1 MRSYQAPQQSEER
14 FDLDLLLFRLLG
26 KRKRRQQLLMHWH
39 SKVVKDPLEY
49 MHSFIDTILHQPIE
63 FSVYSEYF
71 SFFTNQNFCI
81 YYHWLEPGEVQM
93 IATAFRL
100 RRELFTLQ
108 SVGDEGTCCLT
119 QCRVAGNFAKHNRR
133 ELVRDY
139 CWMGIARKDAEL
151 MFKFL
156 LLRTLQRIKVKRKN
170 VDPFVHQLH
179 YALQGRKK
187 WEELV
192 CVME

>member
-1 MRSYQAPQQSEER
+1 MQPPEEQ

-26 KRKRRQQLLMHWH
+26 KRKRRQQILMHWH
-39 SKVVKDPLEY
+39 SKPVKDAQDY
-49 MHSFIDTILHQPIE
+49 MYLFVDTVLHQPIE
-63 FSVYSEYF
+63 FSMYSEYF
-71 SFFTNQNFCI
+71 CLFGNQMFSI

-100 RRELFTLQ
+100 RRELFLLQ

-119 QCRVAGNFAKHNRR
+119 QCKVTGNFAKHNRR

-151 MFKFL
+151 FFKFL
-156 LLRTLQRIKVKRKN
+156 LLRTLQKIKTKRKII
-170 VDPFVHQLH
+170 DPFVHQLH
-179 YALQGRKK
+179 YALQGRKR
-187 WEELV
+187 WEELI
-192 CVME
+192 CVF